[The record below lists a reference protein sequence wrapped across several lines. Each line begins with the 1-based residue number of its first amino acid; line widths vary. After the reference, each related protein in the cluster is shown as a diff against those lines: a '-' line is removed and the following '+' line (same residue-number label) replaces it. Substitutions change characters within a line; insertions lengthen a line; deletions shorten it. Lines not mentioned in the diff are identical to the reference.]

1 MYMIRLKQLL
11 QEWTGDDWGSCAH
24 WNETGAAYWDGE
36 QDPTT
41 KRRRPEITITKSTAE
56 FKLEYKGPASG
67 WAIAHKYKGVNDT
80 LHQMF
85 NVLVCECNPY
95 LADGGLKPDINNI
108 VVTSSV
114 VNKFSYT
121 MTITVPFISESD
133 TAKIWQID
141 RRGSMGGGDPGENI
155 ILKST
160 KNKPNLEGPVRIQVK
175 PGSIIEYV
183 VCYTLPAA

>member
-1 MYMIRLKQLL
+1 MIRLKQLL
-11 QEWTGDDWGSCAH
+11 QEWTGNGWKSCAH
-24 WNETGAAYWDGE
+24 WNETGASYWNGE
-36 QDPTT
+36 IDPAT
-41 KRRRPEITITKSTAE
+41 KRRRPKITISKSTAE

-67 WAIAHKYKGVNDT
+67 WAISHADRGSGDT

-108 VVTSSV
+108 AVASSV
-114 VNKFSYT
+114 DKSIYT

-160 KNKPNLEGPVRIQVK
+160 KNKPNLQGPVRIQVK

-183 VCYTLPAA
+183 VCYTLPEA